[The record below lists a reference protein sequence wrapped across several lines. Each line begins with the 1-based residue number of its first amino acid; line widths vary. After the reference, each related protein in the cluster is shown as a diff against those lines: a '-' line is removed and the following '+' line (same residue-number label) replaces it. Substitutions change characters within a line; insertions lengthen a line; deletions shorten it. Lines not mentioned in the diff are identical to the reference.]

1 MTKEH
6 LPVGRNKPGSAGESF
21 EVVVKTFH
29 GLEEL
34 LAQEI
39 RVMTGKPVR
48 ILHRA
53 VSFRGDMAGLYRANY
68 QLNTAVR
75 VLRTLCSGPA
85 GSREAFYGLIRQ
97 YPWEKIMSHRQS
109 LRVDVVGSSQ
119 IFRNTRYA
127 ARLAKDAVADRFREL
142 TGQRPDVDLEY
153 PDIRIHILLQED
165 RAVVSLDSSG
175 DSLHQRGYRTEQ
187 VDAPLNEVLASAL
200 VMFSGWDRRTPFIDP
215 MCGSGTILLEA
226 ARLAMNIPPGYRRR
240 VFAFEKWKDH
250 DPDLWR
256 KVVDRAHE
264 NERQDAPLLL
274 GGDISAA
281 AIDITAR
288 NAERAGLRRHVRLAH
303 KPFDGLVKPAPEGT
317 IIMNPPYGERLK
329 MNDQLSFYSEVGKV
343 LKHKFTGYR
352 AWILSSNREAL
363 KALGLKTIR
372 RTTLYNGPLA
382 SYFYGYDLYTGTR
395 KSGNNGSG
403 NDTGSSKSSTHS

>member
-1 MTKEH
+1 MTKKH
-6 LPVGRNKPGSAGESF
+6 LSVGRNKAGTTGESF

-34 LAQEI
+34 LAKEI
-39 RVMTGKPVR
+39 RVLTGKPVR

-85 GSREAFYGLIRQ
+85 GSRETFYGLIRQ
-97 YPWEKIMSHRQS
+97 YPWERIMSYHQS

-127 ARLAKDAVADRFREL
+127 ALLAKDAVADRFREL
-142 TGQRPDVDLEY
+142 TGQRPDVDLEN
-153 PDIRIHILLQED
+153 PDIRIHILMLED

-175 DSLHQRGYRTEQ
+175 ESLHQRGYRAEQ

-240 VFAFEKWKDH
+240 AFAFEKWKNH
-250 DPDLWR
+250 NPDLWR
-256 KVVDRAHE
+256 EVVNRAHE
-264 NERQDAPLLL
+264 NEIHEAPLLL

-288 NAERAGLRRHVRLAH
+288 NAERAGLRRHIRLAH

-329 MNDQLSFYSEVGKV
+329 MNDQLSFYSEVGNV

-352 AWILSSNREAL
+352 AWIFSSNREAL
-363 KALGLKTIR
+363 NALGLKTTR
-372 RTTLYNGPLA
+372 RFTLYNGPLE
-382 SYFYGYDLYTGTR
+382 SYFYGYDLYPGTR

-403 NDTGSSKSSTHS
+403 NDTGSSKSSKLS